1 MNCIQCAHYFIT
13 WDYKFPMG
21 CKLFEIKSQSAPHI
35 KILEITG
42 QECQGFQK
50 KPTNDSQKKRQ
61 ALSN

>member
-1 MNCIQCAHYFIT
+1 
-13 WDYKFPMG
+13 MG

-61 ALSN
+61 ALSK